1 MLTLKLEDKTELELP
16 DNDKKAARFLAN
28 IINNSG
34 YAPGQEERVDY
45 QDFAEKLLMKDAVGI
60 SNIRPLLSS
69 TIETIL
75 REPVD
80 PMMVI
85 THLYSRIQAKGLD
98 KKILAGALGPVTAA
112 DVNERGTYPEV
123 MFQVGGGIQVA
134 QIGKSGVAA
143 AFTDEALRYSTWDIM
158 ALNLR
163 QMSAALV
170 RHKEQKA
177 VAFLSELGTE
187 LFNNRTP
194 ATSAF
199 GVTTGRALDG
209 TANASL
215 ISDDLFRGM
224 ALMAEEGFPADV
236 FLMNPQF
243 FYLFIQDPIMRGM
256 MMAHGG
262 GAYFNQFTGEPGPKD
277 PWSQGSLGG
286 MAPSLGNRVV
296 PGGSPSGEAA
306 SGISGREHGMTA
318 APPMPPSYFPWNFR
332 IMVSPLVPFDSNTQ
346 SGDIYLLSSGNV
358 GFYLEDE
365 TPTQVEWR
373 DEDTEVVKVKIRERY
388 GFAVSNEGQGVG
400 VFKNVKL
407 SRNYWDGVANFTGPS
422 ISSEIAADAD
432 LTSLF

>member
-1 MLTLKLEDKTELELP
+1 MLTLKLEDGSELSLP
-16 DNDKKAARFLAN
+16 ENQKKASRFLAD
-28 IINNSG
+28 IIENGG

-45 QDFAEKLLMKDAVGI
+45 NDFAEKMLFRDATGT

-85 THLYSRIQAKGLD
+85 SPLYTKIMAKGLD

-163 QMSAALV
+163 QMRNALV

-177 VAFLSELGTE
+177 VSFLSELGTE

-199 GVTTGRALDG
+199 GVLTGRGLAG
-209 TANASL
+209 TANGSL
-215 ISDDLFRGM
+215 IADDMFRGM
-224 ALMAEEGFPADV
+224 ALMAEGGFPADI

-243 FYLFIQDPIMRGM
+243 FYMFIQDPVMRGM
-256 MMAHGG
+256 MLAHGG
-262 GAYFNQFTGEPGPKD
+262 GAYFQQHTGESGPKD

-296 PGGSPSGEAA
+296 PGGTPSGDTPT
-306 SGISGREHGMTA
+306 GIAGREHGMTA
-318 APPMPPSYFPWNFR
+318 APPMPQSYFPWNFR
-332 IMVSPLVPFDSNTQ
+332 VMVSPLVPFDMNTQ

-365 TPTQVEWR
+365 APTQVEWR

-400 VFKNVKL
+400 VFKSVKL
-407 SRNYWDGVANFTGPS
+407 SRNYWDGVPNFTGPS

-432 LTSLF
+432 LSSLF